1 MKIDFVVQGY
11 TSSKAPVIKTEKDA
25 AIGASSSSSGAAGS
39 SSASGSSSSKV
50 VGPSEIDIQN
60 VLDVLPHL
68 EVSFIRKLLARYDNT
83 ESAIAAVLE
92 GNLPPDLDETIHL
105 DSPIIEKKLDEP
117 IQQITEMMEN
127 HKLNPNDREIVNI
140 KIKSQV
146 VRPKAEK
153 RFLDDKSAIKEFHAR
168 NIEHGYVDMV
178 DEYDDEY
185 DDSYDA
191 VVESESKA
199 RTILKNT
206 GAINLLVDEVEDSE
220 ESESGD
226 EDTASGEQR
235 DKSRDF
241 CENPEAARERWAR
254 NREAKYGN
262 KRPPPRPQGYVHVK
276 RIFIH

>member
-1 MKIDFVVQGY
+1 MKIDFVMQGY
-11 TSSKAPVIKTEKDA
+11 ASGKVPVIKSAKDA
-25 AIGASSSSSGAAGS
+25 VASSSNGAAGT
-39 SSASGSSSSKV
+39 SSASGSSSNSKV
-50 VGPSEIDIQN
+50 AGPSEIDIQS

-68 EVSFIRKLLARYDNT
+68 EVPFVRKLLTRYENT

-105 DSPIIEKKLDEP
+105 ESPSMEKKIDEP
-117 IQQITEMMEN
+117 IQQVTEMMEN
-127 HKLNPNDREIVNI
+127 QKLDSNDREIV

-153 RFLDDKSAIKEFHAR
+153 RFLDDKSSIKEFHAR
-168 NIEHGYVDMV
+168 NIEHGYVDMI

-191 VVESESKA
+191 VVESESKS
-199 RTILKNT
+199 RKILRNT
-206 GAINLLVDEVEDSE
+206 GAINELVDEVEDSE
-220 ESESGD
+220 ESDSDD
-226 EDTASGEQR
+226 ENIASGEQR
-235 DKSRDF
+235 DRTRDF

-262 KRPPPRPQGYVHVK
+262 KRPPPRPQGYVPMK
-276 RIFIH
+276 IFFFV